1 MAQLSANSEYN
12 ATVKRGFILEY
23 IDKMTYSKFANRL
36 KEIQSEKPGI
46 EKQYKFAK
54 YLDIS
59 TSFMSDMLRGEK
71 LPSMDLAIEIADK
84 FNVSVDWL
92 MRGIGSK
99 YIQIEINHDNCL
111 NLSKLTSENKML
123 VELLYLNLLKGQPA
137 ENKQVEPIQNQQS
150 KDIREGK
157 KLFSDMLEKSCEK

>member
-1 MAQLSANSEYN
+1 MTKLSTNSEYN
-12 ATVKRGFILEY
+12 TTVKSGFILEY

-36 KEIQSEKPGI
+36 KELQSEKPGI

-54 YLDIS
+54 YLDVS

-84 FNVSVDWL
+84 FNVSIDWL

-111 NLSKLTSENKML
+111 NLSSLTDENKML
-123 VELLYLNLLKGQPA
+123 VELMYSNLLKGQLTVH
-137 ENKQVEPIQNQQS
+137 KQVEPIQNQQS
-150 KDIREGK
+150 KDIRDGK
-157 KLFSDMLEKSCEK
+157 KLFSEMLEKTCEK